1 MTEEEKDLLES
12 FRTGDPRAFT
22 RLVERYQDPL
32 TGFFFRNCW
41 DRHQAED
48 LVQEVFI
55 RMIKA
60 ADRYVATGRLTT
72 YVFKIAR
79 NLWIDRARKHR
90 SRPVHTSMDKPLRE
104 EGDSLGTIIPGPG
117 EAPPEQLVAQ
127 EEKER
132 LRRAYQK
139 LPEGQRLVF
148 ELAVYQ
154 DLPYREIA
162 ELLEIPQG
170 TVKSRMFHALRTL
183 RTILEQEEGNPS
195 RRQA

>member
-1 MTEEEKDLLES
+1 MTEEEKDLLER
-12 FRTGDPRAFT
+12 FRAGDPQAFT
-22 RLVERYQDPL
+22 LLVERYQDRL

-79 NLWIDRARKHR
+79 NLWIDRARKNR
-90 SRPVHTSMDKPLRE
+90 IRPGEASMDKPMTPDGDPQGAVIAGPGATPPERIVARE
-104 EGDSLGTIIPGPG
+104 E
-117 EAPPEQLVAQ
+117 Q
-127 EEKER
+127 ER
-132 LRRAYQK
+132 LRRAWRQ

-154 DLPYREIA
+154 ELPYREISG
-162 ELLEIPQG
+162 LLEIPQG

-183 RTILEQEEGNPS
+183 RTIREKEEESPS
-195 RRQA
+195 RRRP